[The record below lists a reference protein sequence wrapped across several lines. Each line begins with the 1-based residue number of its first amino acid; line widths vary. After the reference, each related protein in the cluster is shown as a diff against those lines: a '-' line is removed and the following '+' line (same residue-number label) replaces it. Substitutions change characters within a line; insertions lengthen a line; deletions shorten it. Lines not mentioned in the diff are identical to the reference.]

1 MLGAPNSAGRL
12 TNAVVAESRRLREM
26 IERERAQF
34 ILNDLKMGM
43 TFLSIA
49 RTTLNPET
57 ARRNVA
63 NAQRAFDMVLHQ
75 ISKLHAGPHEMREIK
90 THFELLRQELRE
102 FEQPMFYSRSDLLS
116 PDES

>member
-1 MLGAPNSAGRL
+1 MLGAPKSAGRL
-12 TNAVVAESRRLREM
+12 ANDVMAESRKLREM

-34 ILNDLKMGM
+34 ILNDLKMGI

-75 ISKLHAGPHEMREIK
+75 ISKLRGRRDEMRDIK
-90 THFELLRQELRE
+90 SSFDQLRNELRE
-102 FEQPMFYSRSDLLS
+102 FEGRV
-116 PDES
+116 